1 MKIEHEQI
9 GTVEVLSPIGPLVD
23 EGAEAFT
30 QQILARVRSSNPRV
44 VASLR
49 EVPYMDSCAIEGLLE
64 ATDELSS
71 RAMNLRL
78 VETPP
83 TCREILELVGV
94 AGQFAF
100 FPDVQSAVRSFL

>member
-1 MKIEHEQI
+1 MKIEQEQI

-23 EGAEAFT
+23 EGVEDFT
-30 QQILARVRSSNPRV
+30 QLILARVRSSNPRV
-44 VASLR
+44 VVSLR
-49 EVPYMDSCAIEGLLE
+49 DVSYMDSRAVEGLLD

-94 AGQFAF
+94 AGQFTF
-100 FPDVQSAVRSFL
+100 FADVHSAVRSFL